1 MKSYGFSRILL
12 ATDGSE
18 EAEAAAAVAASFAQA
33 WEASVRVVHVW
44 SLEVHHRHG
53 FWDVETRSEAT
64 KLISDAV
71 TRLRS
76 LGVEADG
83 ELSHAD
89 NSHVTAAIAQAAREF
104 NADLV
109 VVGSRGLSEWQSML
123 QHGVSHHVLCAVDCP
138 VLIVRGRSGELFHP
152 RRVLLAVAGGDDLG
166 PGVHAATAV
175 ASRDESKVLVAH
187 VAQAIVGAQGFSFV
201 ETDDE
206 IAATLQKATALF
218 AEGGLEVET
227 MVAEPGP
234 VARVVAEVAAR
245 WQADVIVIGSSRM
258 SDLAGMLFG
267 SVTYDLLRATDRPV
281 LVAERVR
288 A

>member
-1 MKSYGFSRILL
+1 MKSHGFSRILL

-18 EAEAAAAVAASFAQA
+18 QAEAAAAVAASFAEA
-33 WEASVRVVHVW
+33 WEATVRVIHVW

-53 FWDVETRSEAT
+53 VWDVETRREAT
-64 KLISDAV
+64 TLISDAV
-71 TRLRS
+71 SRLRS
-76 LGVEADG
+76 LGVVADG

-89 NSHVTAAIAQAAREF
+89 ERHVTAAIAQAAREF
-104 NADLV
+104 DADLV

-138 VLIVRGRSGELFHP
+138 VLIVRGKSDQPFDP
-152 RRVLLAVAGGDDLG
+152 KRVLLAVAGGDDLG
-166 PGVHAATAV
+166 PGVHAATAL
-175 ASRDESKVLVAH
+175 ASRDGSNVLVVH

-206 IAATLQKATALF
+206 IAATLQRAAELF
-218 AEGGLEVET
+218 AEEGLAVES

-281 LVAERVR
+281 LVAQRVR

>member
-12 ATDGSE
+12 ATDGSDQ
-18 EAEAAAAVAASFAQA
+18 ADVAVTVAASFAQA

-53 FWDVETRSEAT
+53 SWDVETRSEAT
-64 KLISDAV
+64 RLISDAV

-76 LGVEADG
+76 LRVEADG

-89 NSHVTAAIAQAAREF
+89 NGHVTAAIAQAAREF

-138 VLIVRGRSGELFHP
+138 VLIVRGRSDDVFHP
-152 RRVLLAVAGGDDLG
+152 RRVLLAVAGGDDLA

-175 ASRDESKVLVAH
+175 ASGDGSKVLVVH

-206 IAATLQKATALF
+206 IATTLQKATALF

-234 VARVVAEVAAR
+234 VARVVAEAAAR
-245 WQADVIVIGSSRM
+245 WHADVIVIGSSRM